1 MQESLP
7 GSIPGSGRS
16 GGKGLGHPLQ
26 YSWAS
31 LVAQLVKNP
40 HELGRSPGEGKR
52 LPTPEFWPREFQG
65 LYSPWCCKES
75 DTTDPFSLH
84 FTSAGIESA
93 CMCRRPGFNP
103 QIGKMPWRRKCQP
116 ILLAWKIPW
125 TEKPGRLYSPWS
137 RRVGHNLVTKP
148 PPSILLLSKTK
159 ITMLTHYY

>member
-16 GGKGLGHPLQ
+16 AGKGLGHPLQ

-93 CMCRRPGFNP
+93 CKCRDLGSTPRLGRCPGEGNVNP
-103 QIGKMPWRRKCQP
+103 FFLPGKSHGQRS
-116 ILLAWKIPW
+116 LAGY
-125 TEKPGRLYSPWS
+125 TVHGVAESD
-137 RRVGHNLVTKP
+137 T
-148 PPSILLLSKTK
+148 T
-159 ITMLTHYY
+159 